1 MTERPTDG
9 QTNQPTNYQTNQ
21 PTNYPTNLSTDQ
33 PTDVIG
39 EATLSINC
47 LTNITMQN
55 HFELEL
61 YLLVSICTTI
71 HLYSIILHYHK
82 YDIIYLVK
90 CEHHLLFL

>member
-1 MTERPTDG
+1 MSERPTDG
-9 QTNQPTNYQTNQ
+9 QTNQPTNYQI
-21 PTNYPTNLSTDQ
+21 NLSTDQ
-33 PTDVIG
+33 PTDGIV
-39 EATLSINC
+39 EATHTINC